1 MSWAEIRRVVG
12 VSSLLTLAVLAAG
25 CRSIG
30 SRTARTPTALNGVQ
44 VLFRIEFAQGDDS
57 GSGRLTLRSWTGSDF
72 ALELRDTFGRGL
84 WELRLSGDS
93 GWIADLQNDRYC
105 GIEADRSLLKTV
117 WAGLSPRRLPRVLLG
132 LDPLTRP
139 SRESEGTMPGDRLAE
154 TSEGQWHLTWSDG
167 VLDRWS
173 LWREGRPVLWWQRES
188 AGGVL
193 SGVSGAQ
200 LRWRV
205 KVAEPID
212 DRVLRPVRP
221 ANFSEVRCDQLA
233 LP

>member
-1 MSWAEIRRVVG
+1 MRSPVVR
-12 VSSLLTLAVLAAG
+12 A
-25 CRSIG
+25 
-30 SRTARTPTALNGVQ
+30 PTALEGVQ
-44 VLFRIEFAQGDDS
+44 VLFRIQFQQGDEN
-57 GSGRLTLRSWTGSDF
+57 GTGRLTLRSWAASDF

-84 WELRLSGDS
+84 WELRLNGDA
-93 GWIADLQNDRYC
+93 GWIADLQNRRVC
-105 GIEADRSLLKTV
+105 RIQADRSLLKTA

-132 LDPLTRP
+132 LDPLAR
-139 SRESEGTMPGDRLAE
+139 SSERDGGGRRGNERAE
-154 TSEGQWHLTWSDG
+154 TDEGEWHFTWSDG

-173 LWREGRPVLWWQRES
+173 LWREGQPALWWQREA

-193 SGVSGAQ
+193 SGSSGAQ

-212 DRVLRPVRP
+212 SQAERPTRP
-221 ANFSEVRCDQLA
+221 ASFIEVSCDQLA